1 MAIPIDLVKTALTT
15 ARKAGG
21 NAAWDLTGTIR
32 SLVNE
37 GKASDVTGLLTGKPS
52 NYAKMTAS
60 DIKTGA
66 GAEYPRS
73 SFNKLPKG
81 TFTDSGKTTP
91 PWKTPQ
97 GTPPWK
103 APAKNANPRTGV
115 MARAKQEEAIA
126 TAQLKR
132 KKQAATSAAIAKR
145 RAINLKKNK

>member
-1 MAIPIDLVKTALTT
+1 MPIPIDLFKVAVTN

-21 NAAWDLTGTIR
+21 DAAWDLTGTVR
-32 SLVNE
+32 ALVNE
-37 GKASDVTGLLTGKPS
+37 GRSADVPGLLKGKPS
-52 NYAKMTAS
+52 MIAKMTAS

-81 TFTDSGKTTP
+81 TFAGSAKTAP

-103 APAKNANPRTGV
+103 APAKNADPRTGV
-115 MARAKQEEAIA
+115 MTRAKQEQAIA